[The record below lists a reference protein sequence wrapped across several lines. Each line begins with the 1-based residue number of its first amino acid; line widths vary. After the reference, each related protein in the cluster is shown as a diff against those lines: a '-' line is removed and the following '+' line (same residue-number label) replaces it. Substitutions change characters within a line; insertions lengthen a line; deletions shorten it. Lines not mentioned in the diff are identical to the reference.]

1 MNIRRTL
8 AVWAGLVVM
17 GVASSASGDKI
28 IADMDLCGTTST
40 AGEVKCCRGDKCHS
54 YSGCSAETTGQ
65 YAGAWRCSSVIIRCG
80 AGSGN
85 NLSKCRV
92 MRKAKKIKG
101 PGKPPTKSPP
111 KKGPTKRPSKKS

>member
-1 MNIRRTL
+1 MKFGKIL
-8 AVWAGLVVM
+8 ALWAGLIVV
-17 GVASSASGDKI
+17 GVASSASADKI

-40 AGEVKCCRGDKCHS
+40 PGELKCCRGKKCHP
-54 YSGCSAETTGQ
+54 YQGCSAITQGE

-85 NLSKCRV
+85 NFSKCRV
-92 MRKAKKIKG
+92 TRRAKKIKG